1 MDETVTDT
9 TNTED
14 LERTAYQQSYSDG
27 IVDIFV
33 GASLAWIGVA
43 WIWLDD
49 LAGLA
54 GIFPAVLITAVLE
67 GRKRLVES
75 RVGYVKWRQPR
86 RQWERRNLIVVVVAG
101 VALLLL
107 GVGTFLLTDS
117 RSDETGILGSLGP
130 GLLAFLLA
138 LLAIGLAF
146 LMSTGRMFAYAA
158 ILAIGGAIA
167 VATDANPGWPLLPT
181 GIVIAATGVVMLIG
195 FLRRTRP
202 VEAE

>member
-1 MDETVTDT
+1 MSEHRDIET
-9 TNTED
+9 
-14 LERTAYQQSYSDG
+14 LERAAYRQSYSDG

-33 GASLAWIGVA
+33 GVSLAWIGIA

-86 RQWERRNLIVVVVAG
+86 RKWERRNLIVVLLAG

-107 GVGTFLLTDS
+107 GIGAFLLTDS
-117 RSDETGILGSLGP
+117 RSDDTGILGPLGP

-146 LMSTGRMFAYAA
+146 LMRTGRMLAYAA
-158 ILAIGGAIA
+158 VLAIGGAIA
-167 VATDANPGWPLLPT
+167 VATDANPGWPLLPS
-181 GIVIAATGVVMLIG
+181 GIVIAATGVAMLIG
-195 FLRRTRP
+195 FLRRTQP